1 MTIPFH
7 KPYITDDEVNA
18 AADCIRNGW
27 LTMGK
32 ITIDFEEKFRSYIGA
47 PHAIAVNSCTAALH
61 LALCAIGLKR
71 GDEVII
77 PTTTFASTAEVVRYF
92 DAMPVAV
99 DINRETHCIDVSKI
113 GQAITART
121 KAIIP
126 VHYGGQPCDMD
137 EILQIAKNHNLKVIE
152 DAAHALPAYY
162 KKRVVGTL
170 GDITCFS
177 FYATKT
183 LAVGEGG
190 MITTAN
196 TEWADMMKMLRLHGV
211 TRDAWKRYTKEGSWQ
226 YDVQY
231 AGFKYNATDIASAI
245 GVEQLK
251 KCDAM
256 LAMRAAIAEKYNK
269 AFSSLDELIL
279 YKIKPDRTSAWH
291 LYPIK
296 LNLETLT
303 IDRNAFIDHLK
314 ERGVLT
320 SVHFIPLYR
329 FSYYSNYLAKPESY
343 PESEWVFA
351 REISLPIYPGMTE
364 AESDYVIEQVCE
376 LCEKFRKG
384 K

>member
-1 MTIPFH
+1 MIIPFH
-7 KPYITDDEVNA
+7 KPYITEDEVTA
-18 AADCIRNGW
+18 AAECIRNGW

-32 ITIDFEEKFRSYIGA
+32 ITIDFEEKFREYIGVPYA
-47 PHAIAVNSCTAALH
+47 VSVNSCTAALH
-61 LALCAIGLKR
+61 LALCATGLNR

-77 PTTTFASTAEVVRYF
+77 PTTTFAATAEVVRYF
-92 DAMPVAV
+92 DALPVAV
-99 DINRETHCIDVSKI
+99 DIDRETHCIDVSKI
-113 GQAITART
+113 EQAITSRT

-137 EILQIAKNHNLKVIE
+137 EILQIAKKYNLKVIE
-152 DAAHALPAYY
+152 DAAHSLPAYY
-162 KKRVVGTL
+162 RNRAVGTL

-196 TEWADMMKMLRLHGV
+196 TEWVDMMRMLRLHGV

-256 LAMRAAIAEKYNK
+256 RAMRAAIAKKYNE

-279 YKIKPDRTSAWH
+279 YTIKPDRTSAWH

-296 LNLETLT
+296 LNLAALT
-303 IDRNAFIDHLK
+303 IDRNVFIDQLK

-329 FSYYSNYLAKPESY
+329 FSYYSNYLAKSDFY
-343 PESEWVFA
+343 PESEWVFE
-351 REISLPIYPGMTE
+351 REISLPLYPGMTE
-364 AESDYVIEQVCE
+364 AESDYVIEQVSD
-376 LCEKFRKG
+376 LCKKYRKG